1 MSALVLL
8 ALAAAVA
15 QPPDIK
21 VRAEA
26 VVTVCRN
33 GPPAESVILDAFRQI
48 ESQELTPDQL
58 RTYDTRTLE
67 VLFDAVAGAS
77 ERLQRPEL
85 LQPLEDIFQESL
97 RRGFVGNMVD
107 VLYTRYIQQRDWE
120 KARKLD
126 ERFPSEVRQLPQIV
140 GPSAT
145 NASVPAIYT
154 VSRDGSTLTYAP
166 IDLAGPI
173 IVSVVSPGC
182 HFSNDLVRLIEDAP
196 ELSRLFRKYAVN
208 IDPAT
213 YRVDAAGLAHINR
226 KGSFRYTVLYR
237 GADWKGFDFSY
248 TPQFYFVKGGA
259 ILYRF
264 DGQHKDDFK
273 ARLAEG
279 LAKIGL

>member
-1 MSALVLL
+1 MSALLLL
-8 ALAAAVA
+8 ALAAAAA

-26 VVTVCRN
+26 VVTLCRN
-33 GPPAESVILDAFRQI
+33 GSPSASTIPDAFRQI
-48 ESQELTPDQL
+48 ESHELTPDQL

-67 VLFDAVAGAS
+67 VLFDAVACAL

-107 VLYTRYIQQRDWE
+107 VLYSRYIQQRDWE
-120 KARKLD
+120 KARKLN
-126 ERFPSEVRQLPQIV
+126 ERFPSDVRQLPQIV
-140 GPSAT
+140 GPSVTKAG
-145 NASVPAIYT
+145 VPAIYT
-154 VSRDGSTLTYAP
+154 VSRDGSTLTYVP
-166 IDLAGPI
+166 VDLAGPI

-182 HFSNDLVRLIEDAP
+182 HFSNDLVRLIEGAP
-196 ELSRLFRKYAVN
+196 DLARLFRKYAVN
-208 IDPAT
+208 IDPST
-213 YRVDAAGLAHINR
+213 YGVDAAELAHVNR
-226 KGSFRYTVLYR
+226 RGRFRYTVLYR
-237 GADWKGFDFSY
+237 GAGWKDFDFSH

-259 ILYRF
+259 ILYKF
-264 DGQHKDDFK
+264 GGADKDDFK

>member
-1 MSALVLL
+1 MSVLLLL
-8 ALAAAVA
+8 ALSAATA
-15 QPPDIK
+15 PSPDIK

-33 GPPAESVILDAFRQI
+33 GPRSALAISDAFRQI
-48 ESQELTPDQL
+48 QSQELTPDQL

-77 ERLQRPEL
+77 EQLQRPEL

-97 RRGFVGNMVD
+97 RRGYVGDMVD
-107 VLYTRYIQQRDWE
+107 VLYARYIQQRDWE
-120 KARKLD
+120 EARKLN

-140 GPSAT
+140 GPSVTKAD
-145 NASVPAIYT
+145 VPAIYT

-166 IDLAGPI
+166 VDLAGPI
-173 IVSVVSPGC
+173 IVSVVSPQC
-182 HFSNDLVRLIEDAP
+182 HFSEDLVRLIEGAP
-196 ELSRLFRKYAVN
+196 DLSRLFRKYAVN
-208 IDPAT
+208 IDPST
-213 YRVDAAGLAHINR
+213 YGVDAAELAHVNR
-226 KGSFRYTVLYR
+226 KGRFRYSVLYR
-237 GADWKGFDFSY
+237 GAGWKDFDFSH

-259 ILYRF
+259 ILYKF
-264 DGQHKDDFK
+264 DGVDKDDFR